1 MAEDSAVTL
10 RKVVGKFVL
19 LFAGVWLAML
29 FAVAVA
35 AVNGG
40 GPKIPLINWG
50 TLLLPGCALV
60 PGAFVSLRL
69 LRAPDI
75 DRIKELW
82 VKSAL
87 FGVAGFVVGVGS
99 VIALVQVQKGG

>member
-1 MAEDSAVTL
+1 LAGDPAVTL

-19 LFAGVWLAML
+19 LFAGVWLALL
-29 FAVAVA
+29 FAVVVA
-35 AVNGG
+35 AVDGG
-40 GPKIPLINWG
+40 GPTIPLINWG

-60 PGAFVSLRL
+60 PGAVVSLRL
-69 LRAPDI
+69 LRAQEI

-87 FGVAGFVVGVGS
+87 YGVAGLVIGIGS
-99 VIALVQVQKGG
+99 VIALVQVQNGG